1 MNKIILTGRLTRDP
15 ESKVTQN
22 GVEHCGFTI
31 AADRRFKNQ
40 QTGQREADFIPCRA
54 WRQQSAF
61 ICKYFHKGDMIA
73 VEGSL
78 QTRKYQ
84 DEAGN
89 NRIAYEV
96 AVDNVEFCGG
106 KGQGGQAAQGQDA
119 PPPPGPSMNA
129 DEEEL
134 PF

>member
-73 VEGSL
+73 VEGAL
-78 QTRKYQ
+78 QSRSYQ
-84 DEAGN
+84 DDAGN
-89 NRIAYEV
+89 KRTAYEV
-96 AVDNVEFCGG
+96 AVENAEFCGG
-106 KGQGGQAAQGQDA
+106 KSQSGQAGQTA
-119 PPPPGPSMNA
+119 PPPPLAPDA
-129 DEEEL
+129 EEEEL